1 MALLLP
7 QQSEVLFAYSVLA
20 DLTPG
25 YTAFNDHQ
33 AYYNAHGQAGYEA
46 ALNSI
51 FAGHTNAQLG
61 AALLANTG
69 LGGVFTA
76 ADAEAYIASHAANRA
91 GAMIAIANALY
102 YYAGADAAL
111 LAAHNAYVTRIDA
124 SYAYSATSNNTSS
137 ADLDGLASTA
147 DTFTLTHSSDKATA
161 NIFEAPQVYTPGGD
175 DRINSLQDEDNL
187 TGTGANPTLTATLG
201 NANDN
206 GATIITPTLNGIE
219 TLNAAFTGS
228 GGAFF
233 AVTDL
238 DVQDATGLK
247 AVNITRVSAG
257 TNTAEIAN
265 IMNPLDLMT
274 VTNSNS
280 NQAGGVEFS
289 YTGGAL
295 AGANTGR
302 LELKNVQLGALNVGT
317 NTSGVGA
324 ALGVGTQ
331 GYENLTIASNGSP
344 NAIGAMGLPMDT
356 GTDGKIVM
364 EGAANLTIGTTFNI
378 VNPGSG
384 LAEGVGHGGGIA
396 GNAGRLA
403 AIDASAMTGSLS
415 INIGNAAAGGMIL
428 STGKAGTSGQ
438 PQNVTITGTKADD
451 AFWLNDVVGKGDVI
465 NGDDGNDTLMVLGGG
480 VTGGMVNKVESIDV
494 QMNSAGVTLN
504 FDNIPDATLVGV
516 RNASNAF
523 NVGTG
528 RFESKDA
535 GNLTATLQNLT
546 AAQAGNLVV
555 SHGTTFNNDLA
566 AGDTDLTVQALLKSD
581 AGASDTVGVTI
592 QDGGNADVRFNFVL
606 DNLNATTGTRQAI
619 ENVTFVDNDT
629 ESNSVLLPNFAKHTG
644 TLTYGGGL
652 AGQFFSLD
660 LDTALTDVTGVTT
673 GATLDKG
680 EVQQGLLG
688 LATNHEYATSATAGN
703 ASDFKAGNI
712 FDVGALA
719 TQVRLGAA
727 KIDASAAIS
736 NVVVRVDTNL
746 ASVVGAQ
753 EILMGAGNDT
763 VIFDLLNDTTAG
775 LTISDT
781 VKGGDGSGDTLA
793 IDGNGILIQIGASE
807 WTNVSGFENL
817 RLVGNGVAAAGDLY
831 GQNNYNIT
839 LTNDFIGANGN
850 GMINIISDND
860 VNNDTA
866 KAANTATT
874 GVEGGV
880 TIDGTTLDANHHFSF
895 NGEEDG
901 GAYVDRFI
909 LSDANVNGMN
919 VIDGGAVDNTPLT
932 WAGNADIL
940 EVRNKSTVT
949 VGDLANV
956 KNIGIIAA
964 TNDAVIAQTMK
975 LQLNDT
981 VVDALVDS
989 YHTSTALEAEL
1000 LFVRLNDPLD
1010 IAGPVGGM
1018 ALDLDATALT
1028 SRSQLNVSLDFK
1040 VGAVDKIALG
1050 YGMTTVANWTPGTDV
1065 IVVDISTFGLN
1076 ADKDDIGLGNF
1087 TADTNVDGTNS
1098 EFGVNAASSVNTRL
1112 FVDNTGANLDF
1123 YYDPDGSGAQTAVMI
1138 ASFTGAAAATVAD
1151 IQVQL

>member
-20 DLTPG
+20 DLAPG

-33 AYYNAHGQAGYEA
+33 AYYNTHGQAGYES

-51 FAGHTNAQLG
+51 FAGYTNAQLG
-61 AALLANTG
+61 ASLLANTG
-69 LGGVFTA
+69 LGGIFTA
-76 ADAEAYIASHAANRA
+76 ADAEAYVASHASNRA

-102 YYAGADAAL
+102 YYAGTDAAL
-111 LAAHNAYVTRIDA
+111 VAAHDAYVTRIDA

-147 DTFTLTHSSDKATA
+147 DTFTLTHSTDTATA
-161 NIFEAPQVYTPGGD
+161 NIFNAPQVYTPGGD
-175 DRINSLQDEDNL
+175 DRINSLQDEDTL

-238 DVQDATGLK
+238 DVQDATGL
-247 AVNITRVSAG
+247 AEVNITRVSAG

-265 IMNPLDLMT
+265 IMNALALMT

-295 AGANTGR
+295 AGANTSR
-302 LELKNVQLGALNVGT
+302 LELQNVQLGALNIGT

-324 ALGVGTQ
+324 ALGVGGQ
-331 GYENLTIASNGSP
+331 GYEDLTIASNGSP
-344 NAIGAMGLPMDT
+344 NAIGAMILPMDT
-356 GTDGKIVM
+356 GTAGKITL
-364 EGAANLTIGTTFNI
+364 EGSANLTIGTTFSI
-378 VNPGSG
+378 TNPGSG
-384 LAEGVGHGGGIA
+384 LAEGVGHGGGIS

-403 AIDASAMTGSLS
+403 AIDASAMTGALS
-415 INIGNAAAGGMIL
+415 INIGSAAAGGMIL
-428 STGKAGTSGQ
+428 STGKAGTSGVAQ
-438 PQNVTITGTKADD
+438 DVTITGTQSDD

-465 NGDDGNDTLMVLGGG
+465 NGSDGNDTLVVLAGG
-480 VTGGMVNKVESIDV
+480 VTGGLVNKVESIDV
-494 QMNSAGVTLN
+494 QMDDANVTLN

-516 RNASNAF
+516 RNASNKA
-523 NVGTG
+523 VGAT
-528 RFESKDA
+528 FVSNDA
-535 GNLTATLQNLT
+535 ANLTATLQNLT
-546 AAQAGNLVV
+546 AAQAGGLVV
-555 SHGTTFNNDLA
+555 SHGTTFNNDVSA
-566 AGDTDLTVQALLKSD
+566 ADTDLTVQALLKSD
-581 AGASDTVGVTI
+581 AGASDTVGVTL
-592 QDGGNADVRFNFVL
+592 QDGANADVRFNFVL
-606 DNLNATTGTRQAI
+606 DNLNATTGVRQAI
-619 ENVTFVDNDT
+619 ENVTFTDNDT

-644 TLTYGGGL
+644 TVTYKGGD
-652 AGQFFSLD
+652 AGDFFSLD
-660 LDTALTDVTGVTT
+660 LDTALVDVTAVTT
-673 GATLDKG
+673 GATADKG
-680 EVQQGLLG
+680 ETQQGLLG
-688 LATNHEYATSATAGN
+688 LATDHEYATNANAGN

-727 KIDASAAIS
+727 KVDASAAVS
-736 NVVVRVDTNL
+736 DVVVRVSTNA

-753 EILMGAGNDT
+753 EILMGSGNDT

-781 VKGGDGSGDTLA
+781 VKGGDGAGDTLV
-793 IDGNGILIQIGASE
+793 IDGDGILIQIGASE

-831 GQNNYNIT
+831 GLNNYNIT
-839 LTNDFIGANGN
+839 LTNDFIGANGS
-850 GMINIISDND
+850 GMLNILSDND

-866 KAANTATT
+866 KAVNTATT

-880 TIDGTTLDANHHFSF
+880 TIDATTLDANHHFTF

-901 GAYVDRFI
+901 TGYVDRFI

-919 VIDGGAVDNTPLT
+919 VIDGGAVDNTPVT
-932 WAGNADIL
+932 WIANTDIL

-949 VGDLANV
+949 VGDLANI
-956 KNIGIIAA
+956 KNVGIIAA

-981 VVDALVDS
+981 VVDNLVDS
-989 YHTSTALEAEL
+989 YHTSTAIESEMLT
-1000 LFVRLNDPLD
+1000 VRLNDVLD

-1018 ALDLDATALT
+1018 ALDLDVSQLT
-1028 SRSQLNVSLDFK
+1028 SRSAVNVTLDAA
-1040 VGAVDKIALG
+1040 VGAVDKITLG
-1050 YGMTTVANWTPGTDV
+1050 YGVTTVNNWTAAGTDF

-1087 TADTNVDGTNS
+1087 SLDTGANGSNI
-1098 EFGVNAASSVNTRL
+1098 EFGVNAAATANGRL
-1112 FVDNTGANLDF
+1112 IVDNTGANLDF
-1123 YYDPDGSGAQTAVMI
+1123 YYDPDGNGAQSQVLI
-1138 ASFTGAAAATVAD
+1138 ASFVGAAGAVAATD
-1151 IQVQL
+1151 FILQL